1 MKAITIL
8 KKLITIYYY
17 LMLAAF
23 VLGVII
29 LPILLFTNQSSE
41 ISFLGTKIDIGA
53 LSLYKGLAISALFVI
68 LYYFYVKAIYLIKM
82 SLNDLAS
89 GNYFSETVINNFKKI
104 GKLFLICGVGEV
116 LAKIIIGLFIDS
128 KIGLEADSSFFLF
141 LIMGLLFMFLSEV
154 FLKARGLQDENELTI

>member
-17 LMLAAF
+17 LMLVAF

-29 LPILLFTNQSSE
+29 VPILLFTNQSAE

-82 SLNDLAS
+82 SLNDLGS
-89 GNYFSETVINNFKKI
+89 GHYFSKTVIDNFKKI

-116 LAKIIIGLFIDS
+116 LSKLIIGLFIDS
-128 KIGLEADSSFFLF
+128 KIGLEVNSSFFLF

-154 FLKARGLQDENELTI
+154 FLKARGLKDENDLTI